1 MKQNMGYSDRVIR
14 LLVAIGIAGLYF
26 TGTISGTTAMVL
38 GIIAIVL
45 LLTSLVGVCPAYLPF
60 RLSTRRSAR
69 HAGQKSS
76 HAH

>member
-26 TGTISGTTAMVL
+26 TGTISGTTALVL
-38 GIIAIVL
+38 SIIAIVL

-60 RLSTRRSAR
+60 KLSTRRPR